1 MNWILG
7 AFILLILYILLDKKR
22 NRNKR
27 KAQLQ
32 KLKENWGHPKGFTD
46 FNFDKIASYH
56 HALNHSTSYQ
66 TISQTISQTINQDLD
81 LDDTFTYLDRTHSI
95 IGQQYLYHKLHTIK
109 SPEEVRDLD
118 QTINFFRTD
127 SDERIKV
134 QMLLSTLTNRSIYY
148 YHTLFTHNI
157 TINHSKLK
165 LVYALNIITVT
176 SVILSLH
183 SLIWILLLLPIF
195 SINLVLHYKNKY
207 AQYDHLSAT
216 QNFKHILTS
225 TTQLVRMQKL
235 STVYDFTETKNA
247 ISKLLELH
255 TLTYFF
261 TSDSAIKDE
270 ITTLVMFPI
279 ELLKIMLNIEVIAF
293 ESFLLRAQHTKEELK
308 ISFETIAKIDTA
320 ISIASLQ
327 TNNQL
332 CQPIFHNS
340 KEIRVEDLIHPLIEN
355 CVSNT
360 MHLKNKS
367 LLLTGS
373 NMAGKTTFIRALT
386 LNTILAQTIGYV
398 FATSYKANFYQINS
412 SIRITDDLHND
423 TSYYLQEVKQ
433 IKHFIIQSNTT
444 APQLYVLDE
453 ILKGTNTKER
463 ISAAYAILQ
472 YLNKEKDIVI
482 VSTHDIE
489 LIELLEKEGY
499 QCQYLQESIVNNQ
512 LHFDYKLKLGQPQ
525 TTNAIKILELNDFPT
540 EITDLAYSTKKMF
553 S

>member
-7 AFILLILYILLDKKR
+7 AFILLILYILFDKKR

-27 KAQLQ
+27 NAQLR
-32 KLKENWGHPKGFTD
+32 KLKESWGHPKGLTD

-56 HALNHSTSYQ
+56 HALGHNTSYQ
-66 TISQTISQTINQDLD
+66 TISKTINQDLD
-81 LDDTFTYLDRTHSI
+81 LDDTFTYLDRTHSL

-118 QTINFFRTD
+118 QTINFFKTN

-157 TINHSKLK
+157 TINRSKLK
-165 LVYALNIITVT
+165 LAYVLNIITI
-176 SVILSLH
+176 SSLLLSLH
-183 SLIWILLLLPIF
+183 SLIWILVLLPVF
-195 SINLVLHYKNKY
+195 SVNLVLHYKNKY
-207 AQYDHLSAT
+207 AQYDQLSAT
-216 QNFKHILTS
+216 QNFKHILSSTS
-225 TTQLVRMQKL
+225 QLLKMQKL
-235 STVYDFTETKNA
+235 STAYNFTETKKA
-247 ISKLLELH
+247 IPTLRKLN

-279 ELLKIMLNIEVIAF
+279 ELLKIMLNIEVITF
-293 ESFLLRAQHTKEELK
+293 ESFLLRAQHAKEELK

-327 TNNQL
+327 TNNRL
-332 CQPIFHNS
+332 CQPVFHNS
-340 KEIRVEDLIHPLIEN
+340 KEIQIENLIHPLIEN

-360 MHLKNKS
+360 IHLENKS

-433 IKHFIIQSNTT
+433 IKHFIVQSNTT
-444 APQLYVLDE
+444 DPQLYVLDE

-463 ISAAYAILQ
+463 ISAAYAILT

-499 QCQYLQESIVNNQ
+499 QCQYLQESIVNNE

-540 EITDLAYSTKKMF
+540 EITDLAYNTKKMF